1 MQRVTQAF
9 QQRWQPDMVRGGA
22 AGRGCPSAAGLAHPS
37 VACGGGLGRS
47 LRLSG
52 STSRDHVVR
61 AKRAQT
67 PPAPCPAR
75 RQDLL
80 HWRLLQATCPA
91 SGWFTLPLLA
101 PGGVSCS
108 ARHASAQ
115 ARHASSPE
123 LACKLL
129 PHGSLPVNT
138 GGVPSGGV
146 LATPAVCLLPA
157 GGKGPR
163 NSCPTH
169 AGAAL
174 VEGRLMCRAW
184 APACPALQYEMALRY
199 ASRAQRDRRRYIQAL
214 RGAAHD
220 PGLLQEARDMQ
231 VCAAPGCA
239 SGVLL
244 GVAPPLRLSGVLVSA
259 SQGRVHLDAGQQ

>member
-163 NSCPTH
+163 LPCPAVRNGAAVRQPCPAGPQAVHPGTAGRSARPRPAAGGQGH
-169 AGAAL
+169 AGVCSPRL
-174 VEGRLMCRAW
+174 CLGR
-184 APACPALQYEMALRY
+184 PARRGASPALEW
-199 ASRAQRDRRRYIQAL
+199 RARQCI
-214 RGAAHD
+214 
-220 PGLLQEARDMQ
+220 PGT
-231 VCAAPGCA
+231 CAP
-239 SGVLL
+239 
-244 GVAPPLRLSGVLVSA
+244 
-259 SQGRVHLDAGQQ
+259 